1 MSPDLGLALWLGKG
15 EEYRLGPGRNGAA
28 TAVQHAA
35 GFVADSKPARGPPRA
50 ALLFSVAL
58 VGFAAA
64 IGAYRL
70 SLAGDYGP
78 LPHIHA
84 ALVAWIVVA
93 YVGCGLIAWSRRPE
107 SPFGLL
113 LVAAG
118 LVPAV
123 SRLAEANAAVLQV
136 IGESLLLLPPLVFI
150 HVFLAYPSGRLV
162 RPFDRLVVITGYAVY
177 LCLDL
182 VRLLCE
188 VTGRNGDL
196 VLTAQRAAIGVV
208 GLAAV
213 VALLARRRASGRPIR
228 LSLEF
233 LVACFSLA
241 LVTLVAA
248 TIMLSLGAPGMSE
261 VRWVAFAL
269 LGMAPVL
276 LLAGHLRARLARSAV
291 ADLFVELRRDPGS
304 AELEQALARALGD
317 PSLTLAYWLPEFGS
331 YADPEGRAV
340 TLPEPSEIRAVTHIE
355 RDGTRVAALL
365 HDSSL
370 EEEPELLDSVA
381 AALSLSLENTQLHV
395 ELRARLEE
403 LRGSRA
409 RILESAQSERQRL
422 ERNLHDGAQQRL
434 VALSLDLG
442 LLEEQ
447 LDGDPSAT
455 QQIERARREV
465 TASLAELRE
474 IARGI
479 HPAVVTGHGLAVALE
494 QLAARAAVPIRLTV
508 GVRGRLPEAVEV
520 ASYYV
525 VAESLTNVGKYAQA
539 SAATVD
545 VSRSPGV
552 LVVEVNDNGIGGAD
566 TDRGSGLRGLADRV
580 EALGGRLRVWS
591 PVGGGTHVQAEIPC
605 A

>member
-1 MSPDLGLALWLGKG
+1 M
-15 EEYRLGPGRNGAA
+15 
-28 TAVQHAA
+28 VVA
-35 GFVADSKPARGPPRA
+35 GFVPA
-50 ALLFSVAL
+50 L
-58 VGFAAA
+58 
-64 IGAYRL
+64 
-70 SLAGDYGP
+70 
-78 LPHIHA
+78 
-84 ALVAWIVVA
+84 
-93 YVGCGLIAWSRRPE
+93 
-107 SPFGLL
+107 
-113 LVAAG
+113 
-118 LVPAV
+118 
-123 SRLAEANAAVLQV
+123 SRLAEADAVVLHV
-136 IGESLLLLPPLVFI
+136 IGESLLLLPPLLFI

-162 RPFDRLVVITGYAVY
+162 RRFDRIVVITGYSLY
-177 LCLDL
+177 FSLDL

-188 VTGRNGDL
+188 LTGRDGDIAL
-196 VLTAQRAAIGVV
+196 RAQRAAIGIV

-213 VALLARRRASGRPIR
+213 VALVLRRRASGRPVR

-248 TIMLSLGAPGMSE
+248 TIMLSVGAPGRHE
-261 VRWVAFAL
+261 VRGVAFAL

-276 LLAGHLRARLARSAV
+276 LLVGHLRARLARSAV
-291 ADLFVELRRDPGS
+291 GDLFVELRRDPGP

-331 YADPEGRAV
+331 YADPDGRPV
-340 TLPEPSEIRAVTHIE
+340 TLPEPSEARAVTLIK
-355 RDGTRVAALL
+355 RDGDRVAALL
-365 HDSSL
+365 HDPSL
-370 EEEPELLDSVA
+370 EEEPELLESVA
-381 AALSLSLENTQLHV
+381 AALSISLENAHLHV

-409 RILESAQSERQRL
+409 RIVESAQGERQRL

-447 LDGDPSAT
+447 LAGDRSAT
-455 QQIERARREV
+455 ERIHKARREV
-465 TASLAELRE
+465 AASLEELRE

-479 HPAVVTGHGLAVALE
+479 HPAVVTAHGLAVALE
-494 QLAARAAVPIRLTV
+494 QLAARARVPIYLRV
-508 GVRGRLPEAVEV
+508 EVPGRLSEAIEV

-539 SAATVD
+539 SEATVD
-545 VSRSPGV
+545 VSRSKGFL
-552 LVVEVNDNGIGGAD
+552 LVEITDNGVGGAD
-566 TDRGSGLRGLADRV
+566 TERGSGLRGLADRV

-591 PVGGGTHVQAEIPC
+591 PAGGGTRVQAEIPC

>member
-1 MSPDLGLALWLGKG
+1 
-15 EEYRLGPGRNGAA
+15 
-28 TAVQHAA
+28 
-35 GFVADSKPARGPPRA
+35 
-50 ALLFSVAL
+50 VAL
-58 VGFAAA
+58 AGFAAA

-70 SLAGDYGP
+70 SLSGDYGP

-84 ALVAWIVVA
+84 ALVSWIVLA

-107 SPFGLL
+107 SRFGPLM
-113 LVAAG
+113 VAAG
-118 LVPAV
+118 LVPAL
-123 SRLAEANAAVLQV
+123 SRLAEADSAVLQV
-136 IGESLLLLPPLVFI
+136 VGESILLLPPLVFI

-162 RPFDRLVVITGYAVY
+162 RRFDRLLVITAYSVF
-177 LCLDL
+177 LVLDL
-182 VRLLCE
+182 ARLLCG
-188 VTGRNGDL
+188 VTGRGGDIAL
-196 VLTAQRAAIGVV
+196 GAQRVAIGVV
-208 GLAAV
+208 ALAAV
-213 VALLARRRASGRPIR
+213 VALVLRRRASGRPIR
-228 LSLEF
+228 LSLEV

-248 TIMLSLGAPGMSE
+248 TMMVAVGAPGKHE
-261 VRWVAFAL
+261 ARWVAFAL
-269 LGMAPVL
+269 VGIAPVL

-291 ADLFVELRRDPGS
+291 ADLFVELRRDPGP
-304 AELEQALARALGD
+304 AELEQALARTLGD
-317 PSLTLAYWLPEFGS
+317 PSLTLAYWLSEFGS
-331 YADPEGRAV
+331 YADPEGRAI
-340 TLPEPSEIRAVTHIE
+340 TLPEPSETRAVTHIE
-355 RDGTRVAALL
+355 RDGARVAALL

-381 AALSLSLENTQLHV
+381 AALSLSLENAQLHV

-403 LRGSRA
+403 LRGSRT
-409 RILESAQSERQRL
+409 RILESTQRERQRL

-447 LDGDPSAT
+447 LDGDESAT
-455 QQIERARREV
+455 QRIDRARREV
-465 TASLAELRE
+465 AASLEELRE

-525 VAESLTNVGKYAQA
+525 VAETLTNVGKYAHA
-539 SAATVD
+539 TTATVD
-545 VSRSPGV
+545 VSRSPGLV
-552 LVVEVNDNGIGGAD
+552 VVEVHDDGIGGAD
-566 TDRGSGLRGLADRV
+566 TERGTGLRGLADRV

-591 PVGGGTHVQAEIPC
+591 PVGGGTRVQAEIPC